1 MEWDFDL
8 ETPDETVLDG
18 SPGGLM
24 PFPVYDALLENHGL
38 DLTGLS
44 SRALD
49 DSLTSCCL
57 CSLSVDF
64 PVLLV
69 SNPCVN
75 VNLGEA

>member
-18 SPGGLM
+18 SPGGLI

-44 SRALD
+44 S
-49 DSLTSCCL
+49 
-57 CSLSVDF
+57 
-64 PVLLV
+64 
-69 SNPCVN
+69 
-75 VNLGEA
+75 LGWQSDLMLFVFT